1 MTSKL
6 SKILWSAGG
15 LLVTLLIAWYFS
27 RNNNSEV
34 TAPSDSNVPPNISF
48 GGTTIAPVTVT
59 GGSGSGSGACCTRCS
74 DSTSQSGGKILQS
87 GDFTQATFAAT
98 HAAASTGGGLTSNAA
113 TAGTPTGVQLIAQQ
127 NGGMPLPADSWW
139 ANDPLYRQAYVI
151 AYNQTVGQLAQLL
164 MGQKRPAISAL
175 PMGFANSANPGP
187 VDNQVAAD
195 GQKQLARGGHD
206 QRWLTE
212 AQANSMLM
220 LNTMQQTLNQWLT
233 KLGDKNVAGN
243 SLALPPDQNVSQFLI
258 N

>member
-6 SKILWSAGG
+6 SKVLWSAGG

-27 RNNNSEV
+27 RNNNDGATASGDSSEPPSV
-34 TAPSDSNVPPNISF
+34 TF

-59 GGSGSGSGACCTRCS
+59 GGTGSGSGACCTRCS

-87 GDFTQATFAAT
+87 GDFTRATYVATSAAV
-98 HAAASTGGGLTSNAA
+98 SDGGLNTNAA

-139 ANDPLYRQAYVI
+139 TNDPLYRQAYVI

-164 MGQKRPAISAL
+164 MGQKRPAISPL
-175 PMGFANSANPGP
+175 SMGLANSASSGA
-187 VDNQVAAD
+187 VDNQVSAD
-195 GQKQLARGGHD
+195 GAKQLARGGHD

-233 KLGDKNVAGN
+233 KLGDKNVAG
-243 SLALPPDQNVSQFLI
+243 SGLALPPDQNVSQFLI